1 MPNESRYSRLFS
13 DDDRELRNAIY
24 NKRSSQVEYI
34 LTNGSNNININ
45 ININGIYD
53 YIYAQTTPILYAL
66 QYGNLDI
73 VSTLIR
79 HGSDPNTILNGL
91 KMTIFHFVC
100 RYGELQNMKLLLG
113 LKSHIINVNCRNKEG
128 DTPLH
133 LLMLLSSVPSTQN
146 YVNLQ
151 SCIQLLLD
159 HNVDVN
165 IKNNYGVTPLF
176 YLVKWGR
183 IPIKRNLI
191 QLLLNHT
198 NTNVNM
204 QLLQDYDTCTK
215 GDTLL
220 HCAVRVNNI
229 DAVMMIYDNNS
240 TDLLIRNSNQ
250 ETAYDLAK
258 KMHLKHIMKYMQRRT
273 SLLQCNLFLN
283 QIWKPFT
290 IIPKERYLS
299 TTTTNAT
306 ISNPTTN
313 KRIWL
318 QMSR

>member
-1 MPNESRYSRLFS
+1 MPNEKRYSRLFS
-13 DDDRELRNAIY
+13 DGDRELRHAIY
-24 NKRSSQVEYI
+24 KNQSSQVESL

-45 ININGIYD
+45 GIYN
-53 YIYAQTTPILYAL
+53 YIYAQTTPLLYAL

-91 KMTIFHFVC
+91 GMTTFHFVC

-113 LKSHIINVNCRNKEG
+113 LESHIINVNCKNKQG

-133 LLMLLSSVPSTQN
+133 LLMLLSSDTSTKN
-146 YVNLQ
+146 YRNLQ

-159 HNVDVN
+159 HNVNVN
-165 IKNNYGVTPLF
+165 IENNYGVTPLF

-183 IPIKRNLI
+183 IPIKHYLI

-198 NTNVNM
+198 DTNVNI
-204 QLLQDYDTCTK
+204 QLLDNYDTCMK

-229 DAVMMIYDNNS
+229 DIVMMIYEHHS
-240 TDLLIRNSNQ
+240 TNLLIRNSNQ

-258 KMHLKHIMKYMQRRT
+258 KMHLKHIIKCLQRRT

-290 IIPKERYLS
+290 IIPKGRYLS
-299 TTTTNAT
+299 GTTTT
-306 ISNPTTN
+306 SNPTTN
-313 KRIWL
+313 EMDTVTNVAEDMQR
-318 QMSR
+318 